1 MVQGPEELTRPNLII
16 MKKPSVQKF
25 DGHIKGKVMS
35 GDMMMKP
42 KDMMKSK
49 GKKKMSKD
57 MMRPKVPKMC

>member
-1 MVQGPEELTRPNLII
+1 MK
-16 MKKPSVQKF
+16 KKPSVQKF

-35 GDMMMKP
+35 GDMMKP
-42 KDMMKSK
+42 K